1 MLVSTRQFGSG
12 VRSQQEVT
20 QRKRVCVSIM
30 GDEVKNVETKVVA
43 NRESQLLELLATS
56 AWLTGLPLFRGER
69 NEDIQEFI
77 KNFEDQTVGFD
88 DKIRVLGIR
97 RSFVGAAREWL
108 NENCQTYLS
117 SNDYDQLKK
126 KILDRFSPESA
137 DLRYRKRLTQMKFD
151 ADGKETLA
159 SFIDRY
165 VALAKRLGISSE
177 SEIVTGLLIAMPVE
191 VQGDLEYLDNIGS
204 IKTLASF
211 KKIAQRYDSIVSK
224 RSKSPEDLNK
234 LGALVSSI
242 SKAELSTALTSIREE
257 INKQHE
263 EMLAAIRDRN
273 LRNHSERNEE
283 TRMCY
288 NCRKNGHLARNC
300 QEPSR
305 ERQEKS
311 DQRPNTS
318 REKSPKR
325 DYVKIN
331 QEARQEY
338 ERKYGKPETNCPIC
352 SGYHFVY
359 HCPLKN
365 LKD

>member
-1 MLVSTRQFGSG
+1 MGVMANEESKKAVEGS
-12 VRSQQEVT
+12 VNT
-20 QRKRVCVSIM
+20 
-30 GDEVKNVETKVVA
+30 

-77 KNFEDQTVGFD
+77 KNFEHQTVGFD
-88 DKIRVLGIR
+88 DKIKVLGIR

-108 NENCQTYLS
+108 NENCREDLV
-117 SNDYDQLKK
+117 SNHYNSLKK
-126 KILDRFSPESA
+126 KILDRFSPETA
-137 DLRYRKRLTQMKFD
+137 DLRNRKRLSQMKFD

-165 VALAKRLGISSE
+165 VSLARILNISNDI
-177 SEIVTGLLIAMPVE
+177 EIVTGLLIALPVE

-204 IKTLASF
+204 IQSLNNL

-224 RSKSPEDLNK
+224 RSKGPEDLNK

-242 SKAELSTALTSIREE
+242 SKAELNMALTSIREE
-257 INKQHE
+257 FNRQHDE
-263 EMLAAIRDRN
+263 VLAAIRDKNSKRS
-273 LRNHSERNEE
+273 SERSEE
-283 TRMCY
+283 SRMCY

-300 QEPSR
+300 PEASR
-305 ERQEKS
+305 ERQES
-311 DQRPNTS
+311 GNQRDNS
-318 REKSPKR
+318 AREKSPKR
-325 DYVKIN
+325 DYEKIN
-331 QEARQEY
+331 REARQEY
-338 ERKYGKPETNCPIC
+338 EKKYGKPETQCPIC
-352 SGYHFVY
+352 SGFHFVY